1 MILLTTPF
9 DASGI
14 DPSHPSY
21 THIKIMWMNWDAR
34 TSVISVG
41 AYHGYLDGGDFVSG
55 VEIPKVTVKQSQCY
69 NIHVGPT
76 QAELD
81 IDPNA
86 GETVTPNYDTMVSKL
101 TSDIG
106 VLVYEEVARELY
118 QWLLD
123 ESMYVGTI
131 V

>member
-14 DPSHPSY
+14 DPAHPSY

-34 TSVISVG
+34 TSVITMG
-41 AYHGYLDGGDFVSG
+41 CYHGYLDGGDFVMG
-55 VEIPKVTVKQSQCY
+55 VEVPNVTFKQSQCY
-69 NIHVGPT
+69 NIKVGPT

-81 IDPNA
+81 ADPNA
-86 GETVTPNYDTMVSKL
+86 GETVTPNYDDMVATL
-101 TSDIG
+101 TSAAD
-106 VLVYEEVARELY
+106 VLVYEEVANALY

-123 ESMYVGTI
+123 EGLYAGTI